1 MEELRN
7 WAYSRQ
13 PRKLSIVTYLACEI
27 LRNLANLENH
37 LMENYVFFANSS
49 SNWAYVL
56 LLFREIIEIRGNRI
70 KIKKYFYKY
79 VDLEIFEVIFC

>member
-1 MEELRN
+1 
-7 WAYSRQ
+7 
-13 PRKLSIVTYLACEI
+13 
-27 LRNLANLENH
+27 
-37 LMENYVFFANSS
+37 MENYVFFANSS